1 MFYPVVSLKL
11 LKIENFLNR
20 KRYYFNFDGNHIIE
34 EKFFQTEFQIDSKI
48 NNFSLF
54 NYPKNVVKNE
64 NEKEILPNEI
74 INYGDLNAIKV
85 KDNSNSKNEKL
96 EDFKINSNLNLSDEN
111 CIDKKAKLINL
122 GK

>member
-34 EKFFQTEFQIDSKI
+34 DKFFPTEFKIDSKI
-48 NNFSLF
+48 NSFSLF
-54 NYPKNVVKNE
+54 NYPKNDVKNE
-64 NEKEILPNEI
+64 DEKEIPSNKIMNENN
-74 INYGDLNAIKV
+74 INNINNNNAIK
-85 KDNSNSKNEKL
+85 KL
-96 EDFKINSNLNLSDEN
+96 EEDLKIDSKIISDEN
-111 CIDKKAKLINL
+111 TIDKKSKLINL